1 MSPSCFDLAAPPVGI
16 DVVLSG
22 LAAGLTAFW
31 ESKDKIERDDYSRES
46 RRQPAV
52 RLGAVAARCPP
63 PVEVAAPVNGCASV
77 SAWLVSVSSG
87 EVQGAGRLVLL
98 AAGAVFTATAAGVP
112 LWQQGR
118 AAQEGPTPSRVPRAP
133 GRRCGSPWRMRW
145 SRSPHYCSSLRS
157 PAGPSEPGCRGEAV
171 QLALTSIAQLSV
183 FAGPE
188 ELSGPRRVRVCLFLL
203 IPGPP
208 RQLVPSSFA
217 GRSGAP
223 TVSFDATTRAG
234 QAMLRILDH
243 GWVLVEDTD
252 TPAVVPWWDEERK
265 YKTYAAGPVPG
276 PDAAPVGL
284 LTVDSLVPG
293 ELTGLDLPLLR
304 LIAHLLS
311 LALQM

>member
-1 MSPSCFDLAAPPVGI
+1 MATTDQR
-16 DVVLSG
+16 DVVAPQR
-22 LAAGLTAFW
+22 AAGLSPRGVPLQW
-31 ESKDKIERDDYSRES
+31 RW
-46 RRQPAV
+46 
-52 RLGAVAARCPP
+52 LL
-63 PVEVAAPVNGCASV
+63 PVTVSASV
-77 SAWLVSVSSG
+77 TAWLVSVSSG
-87 EVQGAGRLVLL
+87 EVHGAARVPLL

-112 LWQQGR
+112 LWQQRR
-118 AAQEGPTPSRVPRAP
+118 AAQDRADAIASAQSA
-133 GRRCGSPWRMRW
+133 RAQMRIAMEDA
-145 SRSPHYCSSLRS
+145 L
-157 PAGPSEPGCRGEAV
+157 EPLTALLLQLALTRGTERTRLRGEAI

-188 ELSGPRRVRVCLFLL
+188 ELSGPRRVRVCLFILN
-203 IPGPP
+203 PGPP

-234 QAMLRILDH
+234 QAMLRILDR

-276 PDAAPVGL
+276 TDAAPVGL

>member
-1 MSPSCFDLAAPPVGI
+1 MATTDQR
-16 DVVLSG
+16 DVVAPQR
-22 LAAGLTAFW
+22 AAGLSPRGVPLQW
-31 ESKDKIERDDYSRES
+31 RW
-46 RRQPAV
+46 
-52 RLGAVAARCPP
+52 LL
-63 PVEVAAPVNGCASV
+63 PVTV
-77 SAWLVSVSSG
+77 SATVTAWLVSVSSG
-87 EVQGAGRLVLL
+87 EVHGAARVPLL

-112 LWQQGR
+112 LWQQRR
-118 AAQEGPTPSRVPRAP
+118 AAQDRADAIASAQSA
-133 GRRCGSPWRMRW
+133 RAQMRIAIEDA
-145 SRSPHYCSSLRS
+145 L
-157 PAGPSEPGCRGEAV
+157 EPLTALLLQLALTRGTERTRLRGEAI

-188 ELSGPRRVRVCLFLL
+188 ELSGPRRVRVCLFILN
-203 IPGPP
+203 PGPP

-234 QAMLRILDH
+234 QAMLRILDR

-276 PDAAPVGL
+276 TDATPVGL

>member
-1 MSPSCFDLAAPPVGI
+1 MATTDRP
-16 DVVLSG
+16 DVVAPRSATGLSQRG
-22 LAAGLTAFW
+22 VPLQWRWL
-31 ESKDKIERDDYSRES
+31 
-46 RRQPAV
+46 
-52 RLGAVAARCPP
+52 L
-63 PVEVAAPVNGCASV
+63 PVTVSASV
-77 SAWLVSVSSG
+77 TAWLVSISSG
-87 EVQGAGRLVLL
+87 EVHGPVRLPLL

-112 LWQQGR
+112 LWQQRR
-118 AAQEGPTPSRVPRAP
+118 AAQAQADAIASARTARAQMRIAMEDALEP
-133 GRRCGSPWRMRW
+133 FTALLLQLAITRGSERTR
-145 SRSPHYCSSLRS
+145 L
-157 PAGPSEPGCRGEAV
+157 RGEAI

-188 ELSGPRRVRVCLFLL
+188 EPSRPRRVRVCLFLL
-203 IPGPP
+203 NPGPP

-223 TVSFDATTRAG
+223 TVTFDETTRAG
-234 QAMLRILDH
+234 QAMLRILDD

-252 TPAVVPWWDEERK
+252 MRVVPWWDEEHT

-276 PDAAPVGL
+276 TEETPAGV